1 MSEPTDPIDSK
12 EFYELM
18 QRYRHASAIVP
29 ASVTNAFNDVKYFI
43 VKLLRA
49 QRTEGR
55 PADIRTAC
63 PHCGLFGNHLAS
75 CEYEKFTKP
84 DQPEPDF
91 IIHRGRASVVQPRTA
106 PIERTEGRPPEAQQ
120 EKEPQR

>member
-91 IIHRGRASVVQPRTA
+91 IIHRGAFFLGLATGLCFGFLFRGWLHEWRT
-106 PIERTEGRPPEAQQ
+106 GR
-120 EKEPQR
+120 